1 MPTKQTEE
9 EAQRSFTHGSSGA
22 TADMAVEGGAKKE
35 NRHIDAHRKVDT
47 PHAREV
53 EPLPEDEKHDHM
65 AARQRDTNAEDRQEA
80 LLDEA
85 LEETF
90 PGSDPISPKHIT

>member
-1 MPTKQTEE
+1 MLPKQTEE
-9 EAQRSFTHGSSGA
+9 QAKRAFTHGSGGA
-22 TADMAVEGGAKKE
+22 NAERAVEAAPAHE
-35 NRHIDAHRKVDT
+35 DRHIET
-47 PHAREV
+47 PHSREV
-53 EPLPEDEKHDHM
+53 EPLKPGEKHDHM
-65 AARQRDTNAEDRQEA
+65 AGKEKNSEDRQEA